1 MPFSLDGG
9 LAGFLWGAPGV
20 GEKAA
25 ENLKKLYPGLLIGGV
40 RHGYLDTSE
49 AGSLLEEIRDS
60 GSRFI
65 FVGMG
70 VPRQEAWMFEHHH
83 LLPGT
88 ISIGVGGSF
97 DVISGNLKRAP
108 LCLQKAGLEWLFRL
122 IQEPWRW
129 SRVRRLPLFVY
140 HVILTKFGFSHQKG
154 E

>member
-1 MPFSLDGG
+1 V
-9 LAGFLWGAPGV
+9 A
-20 GEKAA
+20 EKAA
-25 ENLKKLYPGLLIGGV
+25 ENLRALYPDLVIGGV
-40 RHGYLDTSE
+40 RHGYIE
-49 AGSLLEEIRDS
+49 AAEMPRLLEEIRDS

-70 VPRQEAWMFEHHH
+70 VPRQETWIYEYHRQ
-83 LLPGT
+83 LPCT

-108 LCLQKAGLEWLFRL
+108 LFLQKAGLEWLYRL

-129 SRVRRLPLFVY
+129 RRVRRLPLFVY
-140 HVILTKFGFSHQKG
+140 QVILTKLGFSHQKG

>member
-1 MPFSLDGG
+1 
-9 LAGFLWGAPGV
+9 
-20 GEKAA
+20 
-25 ENLKKLYPGLLIGGV
+25 
-40 RHGYLDTSE
+40 
-49 AGSLLEEIRDS
+49 
-60 GSRFI
+60 
-65 FVGMG
+65 
-70 VPRQEAWMFEHHH
+70 MFEYHR

-108 LCLQKAGLEWLFRL
+108 LFLQKAGLEWLFRL